1 MDRCTGEDDAAKARA
16 RTVFQPSD
24 ASFLGKL
31 ALKTVQRRLHNQGLF
46 FFFLPGMKHGHHIW
60 VT

>member
-31 ALKTVQRRLHNQGLF
+31 ALKTVQRRLHIKVC